1 MDIRGSGI
9 AASETRVVPAFSGV
23 TLAGAAEV
31 LVDVGGEQRVVVHA
45 DDNLLPIITTE
56 VEGGVLV
63 VSQTDPIDTATTPR
77 VEVTTPSLDTL
88 RLTGAG
94 DLTLDGHDL
103 ERLDVSL
110 SGAGVLRGS
119 GSVERLDLMLSGAGN
134 IELEGLVAAE
144 TSAMLSGAGNI
155 VVHATRSLD
164 AKVTGVGTIFYVG
177 DPADVRRS
185 VLGPGAVV
193 AR

>member
-31 LVDVGGEQRVVVHA
+31 FVDVGGEQRVVVHA

-164 AKVTGVGTIFYVG
+164 ARVTGVGTIFYGG

>member
-31 LVDVGGEQRVVVHA
+31 FVDVGGEQRVVVHA

-134 IELEGLVAAE
+134 IELESLVAADV
-144 TSAMLSGAGNI
+144 SAMLSGAGNI

-177 DPADVRRS
+177 DPVDVRRS